1 MIRDLVKHIETE
13 TGLSH
18 TKARAVIGIVFNA
31 ADRQGSPMA
40 EEVMTTLPGA
50 RTLAAKIGEEIGAS
64 TSEVARLI
72 EKTPGGRRYVRTQ
85 MIRSLH
91 SIGLGHDVIG
101 KFLPALSSFMR
112 DQFGHEGFATI
123 GDLFG
128 SDDIA
133 SVANTEA
140 VAA

>member
-13 TGLSH
+13 TGLSQS
-18 TKARAVIGIVFNA
+18 KSRAVIGIVINA
-31 ADRQGSPMA
+31 VDRQGLPMA
-40 EEVMTTLPGA
+40 DELMTTVPGA
-50 RTLAAKIGEEIGAS
+50 RTLSANVGKEIGAS
-64 TSEVARLI
+64 TNEVARLI

-91 SIGLGHDVIG
+91 SIGLGHDVLGQVI
-101 KFLPALSSFMR
+101 PALSKFM
-112 DQFGHEGFATI
+112 QINFGLEGFANL

-128 SDDIA
+128 SDETSEVTSQA
-133 SVANTEA
+133 A

>member
-18 TKARAVIGIVFNA
+18 SKARAVIGIVFNA

-40 EEVMTTLPGA
+40 EELMTTVPGA
-50 RTLAAKIGEEIGAS
+50 RTLAAKIGKEVGAS
-64 TSEVARLI
+64 TGEVARLI

-91 SIGLGHDVIG
+91 SIGLGHEVVG
-101 KFLPALSSFMR
+101 KFLPALSGFM
-112 DQFGHEGFATI
+112 QQNFGHEGFATL

-128 SDDIA
+128 SSETLDIA
-133 SVANTEA
+133 TNEA

>member
-13 TGLSH
+13 TGLSQS
-18 TKARAVIGIVFNA
+18 KARAVVGIILNA

-40 EEVMTTLPGA
+40 EELLTTVPGA
-50 RTLAAKIGEEIGAS
+50 RTLAAKIGNEVGAS
-64 TSEVARLI
+64 TGEIARLI

-101 KFLPALSSFMR
+101 QFLPALSGFM
-112 DQFGHEGFATI
+112 QKHFGHEGFATL
-123 GDLFG
+123 GDLIG
-128 SDDIA
+128 STTTDDI
-133 SVANTEA
+133 VIEEA